1 MKSNSGI
8 MKTIIVPIDFSEQSE
23 YALKVAASLAKKH
36 SSEILVL
43 HMLEL
48 NEAVL
53 TSSEG
58 FHPEQTVFF
67 IKLAEK
73 RMREFLDKDYL
84 KDVRITPIIK
94 HFKVF
99 GEVNDV
105 AGKHGA
111 ELVVMGSHGTDGLK
125 EIFVGSNAEK
135 VVRHA
140 EIPVL
145 VIKSEMEDF
154 KVEDFVFA
162 CDFRTENLVAFQ
174 RAMDFCEKLSAK
186 LHLVY
191 INTPGDDFLSNED
204 IYMKVTEFLQKSGV
218 GKEVEIYND
227 YSVERGVLN
236 YSESIKADVIGIPTH
251 GRKGLSHFFM
261 GSIGE
266 DIANHSKIP
275 VITFKI

>member
-1 MKSNSGI
+1 
-8 MKTIIVPIDFSEQSE
+8 MKTIIVPVDFSEQSE
-23 YALKVAASLAKKH
+23 SALKVAASMAKKH
-36 SSEILVL
+36 KAELLVL

-53 TSSEG
+53 TSAEG
-58 FHPEQTVFF
+58 LHIEQTVFF

-73 RMREFLDKDYL
+73 RLSNFLDKPYL
-84 KDVRITPIIK
+84 KDIQLTPIIK

-105 AGKHGA
+105 AKKHGA
-111 ELVVMGSHGTDGLK
+111 DLIVMGSHGTDGLK

-135 VVRHA
+135 VVRNA
-140 EIPVL
+140 EVPVL
-145 VIKSEMEDF
+145 VIKNEIEEF
-154 KVEDFVFA
+154 KVDNFVFA
-162 CDFRTENLVAFQ
+162 CDFRDEGLVAFQ
-174 RAMDFCEKLSAK
+174 KAIDFAETLAAK

-191 INTPGDDFLSNED
+191 INTPGEDFLSHKD
-204 IYMKVTEFLQKSGV
+204 IYKKITEFLQKSGV

-227 YSVERGVLN
+227 YNVERGVLN
-236 YSESIKADVIGIPTH
+236 FSETIGADAIGIPTH

-266 DIANHSKIP
+266 DIANHSSIP
-275 VITFKI
+275 VITFRI